1 MKKENKAPITIDV
14 LTAQELEQKGN
25 LKFMNYGGRVN
36 YIAIYEHQHYA
47 LIREP
52 NKSYYER
59 ILK

>member
-1 MKKENKAPITIDV
+1 MTIDV